1 MAIIDIPRNAKTIE
15 YNGVIYDVP
24 RNAAQIEIPDTDQ
37 SQVSG
42 ILQRK
47 PPIIGGNPYQNR
59 ISQARAELDAGIPED
74 KANTQG
80 QENDERAYNWVKEG
94 LEKKKQD
101 LNFADYAKRGFDIL
115 EQAHPNITYG
125 MKTIADLAYR
135 FAPKTAGAVEGAVN
149 FATDWLNPRTWADA
163 LANDKQVDNRSY
175 QYLSPREKEKFT
187 DKVQD
192 DIAGMQNQK
201 SRFADLA
208 KSFFGD
214 ENQKR
219 EVTQQFKQ
227 TQSQIAQRLIDKYD
241 FDKVGIKNGELVAI
255 KDGQVI
261 KIDPSVGDNLSASL
275 FEIIGDLGGSIE
287 GAKYGKQI
295 GSKFGKKGEL
305 AGVIIGGMLGSGIGG
320 GAGASADYIGA
331 SLKSGNKI
339 DLDELKD
346 KAIDSGVTGGVLN
359 AGVDIAAPVIKA
371 VGKPVVGTGKW
382 VADKALKLASHSP
395 GISQI
400 TTGNL
405 SGANRSF
412 NKLLGNAD
420 IDEITSLY
428 ENMPQFTT
436 TTLEATKKN
445 INEISKAIVNK
456 MPKLSQKNKS
466 KIIESTTDL
475 SSKIIDLFNSGE
487 VGAAR
492 ELFLQVASS
501 SPEGGTIIS
510 NILKRNADLKGIAS
524 DIVEKPVM
532 QARIYLKEAGVDEN
546 ALRETMQNYE
556 SSTKQDFKDM
566 IEAIDNSYA
575 GVKTSIDP
583 AKLERLADDMYSSF
597 TGDASESFIKR
608 TIDRLLSGE
617 KSIKEL
623 NEARNAINENFSSY
637 FQNPNKSYNTLKF
650 ANSLKS
656 VIDEGIDDILKQ
668 KSQIYEKSRT
678 LYDTALDDY
687 SKMAE
692 ARGLDFNKMALNDEA
707 LSSQTGEKALK
718 ALNNQGG
725 TFKKYVANLS
735 EADAQRVELGAI
747 NSLFEKS
754 IGKADNQTEFIKSN
768 LLDSLKGYE
777 FRTKVANETKEFL
790 LNLSKIARGHE
801 NISSG
806 LTGVRVKGEGAN
818 LATSVKSKFR
828 QKMIS
833 RTWENVVRFIPYFGD
848 NAAFI
853 WHLTKGLQGAKTIN
867 EFKINVLKEIT
878 APTTDSATRQLLIRY
893 FNETFGDEKKVK
905 QDAVS
910 EVVDEFKQNLKA
922 RRDANVAELKGEKL
936 QNKEKRGIYNVTYN
950 SKNST
955 KIKKYDLDILK
966 DFIKYERGNE
976 SKGAIHIRKHLKN
989 GSVGEVSTEEILEMG
1004 EVVRKGKK
1012 HIEDGRKVF
1021 TLYKDDGTR
1030 LRVVVGD
1037 KGKTQKVITF
1047 YSDRN
1052 IKR

>member
-1 MAIIDIPRNAKTIE
+1 MAWVDIPRGARQIQINNEWIDIPQGATQ
-15 YNGVIYDVP
+15 YD
-24 RNAAQIEIPDTDQ
+24 IPDTA
-37 SQVSG
+37 SQQDFSAPSAPKVAQDTGSQKDTSPVGLGDVIDAINPFAGAQKG
-42 ILQRK
+42 IAAK
-47 PPIIGGNPYQNR
+47 DKIYDAVKKEIGGLFDYQANSGATGEELERQNLTKQLSKAQHVADDTTLINKIFGDESRTKR
-59 ISQARAELDAGIPED
+59 INDSADALMRSWALKNGYDDYGEMNGKKVVKKGDKFIPIDEPGIMD
-74 KANTQG
+74 GFSAS
-80 QENDERAYNWVKEG
+80 
-94 LEKKKQD
+94 
-101 LNFADYAKRGFDIL
+101 LNEMGV
-115 EQAHPNITYG
+115 P
-125 MKTIADLAYR
+125 
-135 FAPKTAGAVEGAVN
+135 AGAVMLLSNLPQFRGLNLAGKAVTTLGATGVASGLGRVMDVKRAADNLGADLSAGDYLQRGVN
-149 FATDWLNPRTWADA
+149 ASNDDLTLGLA
-163 LANDKQVDNRSY
+163 LANGVK
-175 QYLSPREKEKFT
+175 
-187 DKVQD
+187 
-192 DIAGMQNQK
+192 
-201 SRFADLA
+201 LA
-208 KSFFGD
+208 KP
-214 ENQKR
+214 
-219 EVTQQFKQ
+219 T
-227 TQSQIAQRLIDKYD
+227 
-241 FDKVGIKNGELVAI
+241 
-255 KDGQVI
+255 
-261 KIDPSVGDNLSASL
+261 
-275 FEIIGDLGGSIE
+275 LGA
-287 GAKYGKQI
+287 AKW
-295 GSKFGKKGEL
+295 
-305 AGVIIGGMLGSGIGG
+305 
-320 GAGASADYIGA
+320 
-331 SLKSGNKI
+331 
-339 DLDELKD
+339 
-346 KAIDSGVTGGVLN
+346 T
-359 AGVDIAAPVIKA
+359 
-371 VGKPVVGTGKW
+371 
-382 VADKALKLASHSP
+382 ADKALKLASHSP

-456 MPKLSQKNKS
+456 MPKLSEKNKS

-492 ELFLQVASS
+492 ELFLQVAAS

-532 QARIYLKEAGVDEN
+532 QARSYLKEAGADEN

-566 IEAIDNSYA
+566 IDAIDGSYA

-668 KSQIYEKSRT
+668 KPQIYEKSRT

-853 WHLTKGLQGAKTIN
+853 WHLTKGLQGAKTID

-922 RRDANVAELKGEKL
+922 QHDANVAELKGEKL

-966 DFIKYERGNE
+966 DFIKYEKGNE

-1052 IKR
+1052 VKR

>member
-24 RNAAQIEIPDTDQ
+24 HNAAQIEIPDTAPQQTFSAPSAPKVAQDTGKQ
-37 SQVSG
+37 KDTSPIGLGDFIDAINPFAGAQKG
-42 ILQRK
+42 ITAK
-47 PPIIGGNPYQNR
+47 DKIYNAVKKEIGGLFDYQANSGATGEELERQNLTKQLSKAQHVADDTTLINKIFGDESRTKR
-59 ISQARAELDAGIPED
+59 INDSADALMRSWALKNGYDDYGEMNGKKVVKKGDKFIPIDEPGIMESFS
-74 KANTQG
+74 TS
-80 QENDERAYNWVKEG
+80 
-94 LEKKKQD
+94 
-101 LNFADYAKRGFDIL
+101 LNEMGV
-115 EQAHPNITYG
+115 P
-125 MKTIADLAYR
+125 
-135 FAPKTAGAVEGAVN
+135 AGAVMLLSNLPQFRGLNLAGKAVTTLGATGVASG
-149 FATDWLNPRTWADA
+149 FGRVMDVKRAADN
-163 LANDKQVDNRSY
+163 L
-175 QYLSPREKEKFT
+175 
-187 DKVQD
+187 
-192 DIAGMQNQK
+192 G
-201 SRFADLA
+201 ADLSA
-208 KSFFGD
+208 GD
-214 ENQKR
+214 YL
-219 EVTQQFKQ
+219 
-227 TQSQIAQRLIDKYD
+227 QRG
-241 FDKVGIKNGELVAI
+241 VN
-255 KDGQVI
+255 
-261 KIDPSVGDNLSASL
+261 ASND
-275 FEIIGDLGGSIE
+275 DLTLGLALTN
-287 GAKYGKQI
+287 GAK
-295 GSKFGKKGEL
+295 L
-305 AGVIIGGMLGSGIGG
+305 AKPTLGV
-320 GAGASADYIGA
+320 A
-331 SLKSGNKI
+331 
-339 DLDELKD
+339 
-346 KAIDSGVTGGVLN
+346 
-359 AGVDIAAPVIKA
+359 
-371 VGKPVVGTGKW
+371 KW
-382 VADKALKLASHSP
+382 TADKALKLAGHTP
-395 GISQI
+395 VIHQV
-400 TTGNL
+400 TTGNI
-405 SGANRSF
+405 SGAKRYF
-412 NKLLGNAD
+412 DKTFANAD
-420 IDEITSLY
+420 FDEIAGLY
-428 ENMPQFTT
+428 EKMPQFTT
-436 TTLEATKKN
+436 TTLEATKN
-445 INEISKAIVNK
+445 DIGGISKAIVNK
-456 MPKLSQKNKS
+456 MPKLSEKNKS

-492 ELFLQVASS
+492 ELFLKVASS
-501 SPEGGTIIS
+501 TPEGGAIIS
-510 NILKRNADLKGIAS
+510 NILKRNGNLKSVAS

-532 QARIYLKEAGVDEN
+532 QARTYLKEAGADEN

-566 IEAIDNSYA
+566 IEAIDGSYA

-668 KSQIYEKSRT
+668 KPQIYEKSRT

-707 LSSQTGEKALK
+707 LSSKTGEKALK

-806 LTGVRVKGEGAN
+806 LTGVRIKGQGTN
-818 LATSVKSKFR
+818 LATSWQGKLR
-828 QKMIS
+828 QTMIARS
-833 RTWENVVRFIPYFGD
+833 WEKLVSLIPYWGD
-848 NAAFI
+848 EPAFMK
-853 WHLTKGLQGAKTIN
+853 HLTKSLQGAKTID
-867 EFKINVLKEIT
+867 EFKINILKEIT

-922 RRDANVAELKGEKL
+922 QHDANIAELKGEKL

>member
-1 MAIIDIPRNAKTIE
+1 MAWVDIPKGARQIQINNEWIDIPQGATQ
-15 YNGVIYDVP
+15 YD
-24 RNAAQIEIPDTDQ
+24 IPDTA
-37 SQVSG
+37 SQQDFSAPSAPKVAQDTGSQKDTSPVGLGDVIDAINPFAQKG
-42 ILQRK
+42 IAAK
-47 PPIIGGNPYQNR
+47 DKIYDAVKKEIGGLFDYQANSGATGEELERQNLTKQLSKAQHVADDTTLINKIFGDESRTKR
-59 ISQARAELDAGIPED
+59 INDSADALMRSWALKNGYDDYGEMNGKKVVKKGDKFIPIDEPGIMD
-74 KANTQG
+74 GFSAS
-80 QENDERAYNWVKEG
+80 
-94 LEKKKQD
+94 
-101 LNFADYAKRGFDIL
+101 LNEMGV
-115 EQAHPNITYG
+115 P
-125 MKTIADLAYR
+125 
-135 FAPKTAGAVEGAVN
+135 AGAVMLLSNLPQFRGLNLAGKAVTTLGATGVASGLGRVMDVKRAADNLGADLSAGDYLQRGVN
-149 FATDWLNPRTWADA
+149 ASNDDLTLGLA
-163 LANDKQVDNRSY
+163 LANGVK
-175 QYLSPREKEKFT
+175 
-187 DKVQD
+187 
-192 DIAGMQNQK
+192 
-201 SRFADLA
+201 LA
-208 KSFFGD
+208 KP
-214 ENQKR
+214 
-219 EVTQQFKQ
+219 T
-227 TQSQIAQRLIDKYD
+227 
-241 FDKVGIKNGELVAI
+241 
-255 KDGQVI
+255 
-261 KIDPSVGDNLSASL
+261 
-275 FEIIGDLGGSIE
+275 LGA
-287 GAKYGKQI
+287 AKW
-295 GSKFGKKGEL
+295 
-305 AGVIIGGMLGSGIGG
+305 
-320 GAGASADYIGA
+320 
-331 SLKSGNKI
+331 
-339 DLDELKD
+339 
-346 KAIDSGVTGGVLN
+346 T
-359 AGVDIAAPVIKA
+359 
-371 VGKPVVGTGKW
+371 
-382 VADKALKLASHSP
+382 ADKALKLASHSP

-456 MPKLSQKNKS
+456 MPKLSEKNKS

-492 ELFLQVASS
+492 ELFLQVAAS

-532 QARIYLKEAGVDEN
+532 QARSYLKEAGADEN

-566 IEAIDNSYA
+566 IDAIDGSYA

-637 FQNPNKSYNTLKF
+637 FQNPDKSYNTLKF

-668 KSQIYEKSRT
+668 KPQIYEKSRT

-833 RTWENVVRFIPYFGD
+833 KTWENVVRFIPYFGD

-853 WHLTKGLQGAKTIN
+853 WHLTKGLQGAKTID

-922 RRDANVAELKGEKL
+922 QHDANVAELKGEKL

-966 DFIKYERGNE
+966 DFIKYEKGNE

-1004 EVVRKGKK
+1004 EVVRKGEK

-1052 IKR
+1052 VKR